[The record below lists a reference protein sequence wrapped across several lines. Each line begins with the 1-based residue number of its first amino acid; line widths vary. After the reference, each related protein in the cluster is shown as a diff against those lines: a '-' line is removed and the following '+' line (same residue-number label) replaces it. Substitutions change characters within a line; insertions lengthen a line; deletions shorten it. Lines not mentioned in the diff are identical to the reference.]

1 MMPMM
6 RTTLDLEPDV
16 LAAARALA
24 RSEGTSLGRAVGVL
38 VRRGL
43 EPSRPTGSS
52 PSGFPTFAV
61 PANARPITPEDVR
74 AALDDE

>member
-1 MMPMM
+1 M

-16 LAAARALA
+16 LAAARSLA
-24 RSEGTSLGRAVGVL
+24 RSDGMSLGRAVGVL

-43 EPSRPTGSS
+43 EPSGRAGSS

-61 PANARPITPEDVR
+61 SSTARPITPEDVR

>member
-1 MMPMM
+1 M
-6 RTTLDLEPDV
+6 
-16 LAAARALA
+16 
-24 RSEGTSLGRAVGVL
+24 SLGRAVGVL

-43 EPSRPTGSS
+43 EPSRPTSSS

-61 PANARPITPEDVR
+61 PSSARPITPEDVR

>member
-1 MMPMM
+1 M

-24 RSEGTSLGRAVGVL
+24 RSEGTSLGRAVGIL

-43 EPSRPTGSS
+43 EPSLPTGSS

-61 PANARPITPEDVR
+61 SSTARPITPEDVR